1 MRHQPTEQLIEDAP
15 AARVHRAP
23 AFSLRWAIE
32 YLAWLFIIFALAGIF
47 ALAVLSPAF
56 AGISAGIKASKER
69 GFARII
75 IGFSDLPKFESEVA
89 AGIFILSFDKPVDV
103 DVAQVPEDIPEYV
116 GLIRRDPDGRALRIA
131 LTRPFQVNIMEAG
144 LELFIDL
151 LPPDWKGLPPPLPA
165 ATVKALTE
173 RALEVERKQAEEAEQ
188 RKAARIPYKL
198 KVRLA
203 RHPTFSRIVFQWNK
217 FVTFN
222 LSRKGRTVELKFDKS
237 AKANLSQLKADPPKF
252 LQNIATQDTAD
263 GMTMRLTVD
272 EDVDVRGY
280 REGLS
285 YVLDLTGPDAL
296 AEASSAALADKIAA
310 ENNPAGSKKTA
321 RQAGKTEMTLVAG
334 ERNEPGTARAAGG
347 GDARIITKDID
358 PAVLSGR
365 SFAENEPREPDVS
378 PGAAARPGP
387 APPAE
392 GGKGTAG
399 AGESAGPGS
408 DDVNGPGAE
417 TEITAEAQAGSEATT
432 GSAAKSAGKAAEKA
446 RAGLRFTFQFD
457 KPVAAAVFRRG
468 RTIWSVFDT
477 EKRLD
482 LQALRR
488 AGKGVVEDV
497 RRISSGKAQVILITL
512 KEPQLVYVTH
522 SGNGWHLT
530 IGNMAGGTTSPLVL
544 VRALRGDKRSLI
556 KIKMKNYGT
565 AHWLTDPEIGDR
577 LAVVTAFPPQ
587 RNVAKPQE
595 LVDFTTFATAQGIAI
610 RPRTDDVAV
619 RLYLDEVL
627 VTSRSG
633 LTLSAGNASQY
644 RAGKKPLRKM
654 ARTGFIDFERWTIK
668 NPSLLSSKIDDM
680 MRLIAEAPE
689 SELNARRF
697 DLATLYMANS
707 LYAEALGLLR
717 RMANVDPNVEAD
729 PAYNIMRGATLVSMG
744 RHKEAQKDFEVHA
757 LANDTDVSLWRGLI
771 ASKDQQWADALSYF
785 KEGADA
791 IGAYR
796 PDIRARFR
804 LTAVRAALE
813 TDKLSRA
820 AKELNAISRDELKAP
835 LSAELQLM
843 TARYL
848 ESVGRTDEAREAYD
862 SALKGVVQPVV
873 AEARLRSV
881 ALDLKTGKIDRKQAL
896 KLLEGLQL
904 FWRGD
909 DIELQTMRLL
919 ADLYVQEKRYS
930 DGFALM
936 RNAMEA
942 FPKNEIAMQ
951 IQDDMK
957 QIFKNLFLHGES
969 NEMDP
974 VRALGLYYGNR
985 ELTPVGRLGDE
996 MIRRL
1001 SDRLVSVDLLD
1012 QASELL
1018 DHQVT
1023 KRLKG
1028 AARAQVATRLA
1039 MVHLMNHKA
1048 SLALR
1053 VIRRTRQAGLP
1064 EDLQKSRNLL
1074 EARALGEL
1082 GRAAAAIEILNT
1094 MDGDEVERLKADA
1107 YWAARE
1113 WKEAGR
1119 QIEKILGGR
1128 WRDAEPLSDKDRFD
1142 VLRAAI
1148 GYSLAGDQFALDR
1161 MHRKFYPKLLKTAD
1175 AESFLLV
1182 TKPIKAKGIAFR
1194 NLAKEIAAIDTLD
1207 AFMKEFRS
1215 RYERN
1220 APKKRT
1226 SAKKAAGQAG

>member
-1 MRHQPTEQLIEDAP
+1 LRHELTEQPIEEAP
-15 AARVHRAP
+15 ALP
-23 AFSLRWAIE
+23 ACVSGLRWVME
-32 YLAWLFIIFALAGIF
+32 YLAWLVIIFALAGVF
-47 ALAVLSPAF
+47 ALAALSPAY
-56 AGISAGIKASKER
+56 AAISAKITASKEQ

-75 IGFSDLPKFESEVA
+75 IGFSDLPKFTSEVA
-89 AGIFILSFDKPVDV
+89 AGIFVLSFDKPVDA
-103 DVAQVPEDIPEYV
+103 DVTKVPESIPEYV
-116 GLIRRDPDGRALRIA
+116 GLARRDPDGRALRIA
-131 LTRPFQVNIMEAG
+131 LSRPYQVNIMEAG

-151 LPPDWKGLPPPLPA
+151 LPPDWKGLPPSLPA

-173 RALEVERKQAEEAEQ
+173 KALDVERRQAEEAEQ
-188 RKAARIPYKL
+188 RNAAKIPYTL

-217 FVTFN
+217 FVTFD
-222 LSRKGRTVELKFDKS
+222 LARKGRTVELKFDKS
-237 AKANLSQLKADPPKF
+237 AKTDLAQIKTDPPKF
-252 LQNIATQDTAD
+252 LQNIGTRNTPE

-280 REGLS
+280 REGLN

-296 AEASSAALADKIAA
+296 AETSSAALAEMVVKN
-310 ENNPAGSKKTA
+310 ENPAGKMKA
-321 RQAGKTEMTLVAG
+321 APLAGKTEMTSLAG
-334 ERNEPGTARAAGG
+334 KRKEPGAGKAVSG
-347 GDARIITKDID
+347 ADARITTRDID
-358 PAVLSGR
+358 PAVLSGI
-365 SFAENEPREPDVS
+365 SFAKNGSGEPDVS
-378 PGAAARPGP
+378 PGASAKTAPMPSAEPDDANDPKVKART
-387 APPAE
+387 
-392 GGKGTAG
+392 KTQ
-399 AGESAGPGS
+399 
-408 DDVNGPGAE
+408 
-417 TEITAEAQAGSEATT
+417 ITAEEQVNSRVAADSATKLSGT
-432 GSAAKSAGKAAEKA
+432 GAEKA
-446 RAGLRFTFQFD
+446 RTGLRFTFQFD

-468 RTIWSVFDT
+468 RTIWNVFDS

-482 LQALRR
+482 LDALRR
-488 AGKGVVEDV
+488 AGKGVIEDIK
-497 RRISSGKAQVILITL
+497 RISSGKGQVILITL
-512 KEPQLVYVTH
+512 KEPQLVHVSY
-522 SGNGWHLT
+522 SNNGWHLT
-530 IGNMAGGTTSPLVL
+530 IGNMANGTTSPLVF

-556 KIKMKNYGT
+556 KIKMKDYGKV
-565 AHWLTDPEIGDR
+565 HWLTDPEIGDR

-595 LVDFTTFATAQGIAI
+595 LVDFTTFATAQGVAI

-619 RLYLDEVL
+619 RLHLDEVL

-633 LTLSAGNASQY
+633 LTLSAGNAAQY
-644 RAGKKPLRKM
+644 KAGKKPLRKT
-654 ARTGFIDFERWTIK
+654 ARTGFIDFKRWTIE
-668 NPSLLSSKIDDM
+668 NPSRLSSKIDDM

-697 DLATLYMANS
+697 DLATLFMANS

-717 RMANVDPNVEAD
+717 RMTNMDPNVESD
-729 PAYNIMRGATLVSMG
+729 PAYNVMRGATLVSMG
-744 RHKEAQKDFEVHA
+744 RPNEALKDFEVHA
-757 LANDTDVSLWRGLI
+757 LAKDADASLWRGMI
-771 ASKDQQWADALSYF
+771 ASSNRQWADALRNF

-796 PDIRARFR
+796 PDIIARFR

-820 AKELNAISRDELKAP
+820 AKELNAIPRDGLKAP

-848 ESVGRTDEAREAYD
+848 ESVGRTDEAREAYEA
-862 SALKGVVQPVV
+862 ALKTAVPPVV

-881 ALDLKTGKIDRKQAL
+881 ALDLKSGKIERKKAL
-896 KLLEGLQL
+896 RLLEGLQL

-909 DIELQTMRLL
+909 DIELRTMRLL
-919 ADLYVQEKRYS
+919 ADIYIQEKRYS

-936 RNAMEA
+936 RNSMEA

-957 QIFKNLFLHGES
+957 QVFKNLFLHGES
-969 NEMDP
+969 KEMDP
-974 VRALGLYYGNR
+974 VRALALYYGNR

-1039 MVHLMNHKA
+1039 MVHLMNRKA

-1053 VIRRTRQAGLP
+1053 VIRRTRQTGLP
-1064 EDLQKSRNLL
+1064 EDLRKSRNLL

-1082 GRAAAAIEILNT
+1082 GRAASAIEILNT
-1094 MDGDEVERLKADA
+1094 MDGDAVERLKADA
-1107 YWAARE
+1107 YWVAQE
-1113 WKEAGR
+1113 WKDAGM
-1119 QIEKILGGR
+1119 QIEKLLGGR
-1128 WRDAEPLSDKDRFD
+1128 WRDAEPLSVKERFN

-1161 MHRKFYPKLLKTAD
+1161 MYRKYYPKLLKTPD

-1182 TKPIKAKGIAFR
+1182 TKPIKAKGVAFR

-1215 RYERN
+1215 NYDRN
-1220 APKKRT
+1220 APKART